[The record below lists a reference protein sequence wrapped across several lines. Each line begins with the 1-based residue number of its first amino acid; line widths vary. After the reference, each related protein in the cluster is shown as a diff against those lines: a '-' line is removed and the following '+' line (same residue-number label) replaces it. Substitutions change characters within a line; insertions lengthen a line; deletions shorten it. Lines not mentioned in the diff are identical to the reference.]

1 MRICQTKNQ
10 LKICT
15 NQLLENLKKEIY
27 SSFTG
32 NMWGADLADMQLIN
46 RFNKETGFLLCVID
60 IFSYYVWVIPLK
72 GKKVL
77 QLMMLFK
84 KSQMNP
90 IANQIKYG
98 KMKTVNFTTG

>member
-1 MRICQTKNQ
+1 
-10 LKICT
+10 
-15 NQLLENLKKEIY
+15 
-27 SSFTG
+27 
-32 NMWGADLADMQLIN
+32 MWGADLADMQLIN

-84 KSQMNP
+84 KS
-90 IANQIKYG
+90 
-98 KMKTVNFTTG
+98 